1 MSVLLAHI
9 VNTISWT
16 SKQYNGY
23 GTHKTEK
30 EYAAIMARI
39 DQLFFE
45 TNEDT
50 PSDDPRLIELDMLS
64 ALVEEYEKEV
74 CPIQPPTLA
83 EMIVF
88 RMHEMNLSQKELSKI
103 LDMTAP
109 RLSEIINGR
118 KDPTYKQAQ
127 KIATTLKIDASIVL
141 AV

>member
-1 MSVLLAHI
+1 MVCLFCIFVHQKDIMVMAHI
-9 VNTISWT
+9 
-16 SKQYNGY
+16 
-23 GTHKTEK
+23 KTEK

-74 CPIQPPTLA
+74 CPIQPPSLA

>member
-1 MSVLLAHI
+1 MVMAHI
-9 VNTISWT
+9 
-16 SKQYNGY
+16 
-23 GTHKTEK
+23 KTEK

-74 CPIQPPTLA
+74 CPIQPPSLA

>member
-1 MSVLLAHI
+1 MVMAHI
-9 VNTISWT
+9 
-16 SKQYNGY
+16 
-23 GTHKTEK
+23 KTEK

-74 CPIQPPTLA
+74 CPIQPPSLA

-109 RLSEIINGR
+109 RLSEIINGK

>member
-1 MSVLLAHI
+1 MVMAHI
-9 VNTISWT
+9 
-16 SKQYNGY
+16 
-23 GTHKTEK
+23 KTDK

-141 AV
+141 AI

>member
-1 MSVLLAHI
+1 MVMAHI
-9 VNTISWT
+9 
-16 SKQYNGY
+16 
-23 GTHKTEK
+23 KTEK

-74 CPIQPPTLA
+74 CPVQPPTLA

-88 RMHEMNLSQKELSKI
+88 RMHEMNLTQKELSKI

-109 RLSEIINGR
+109 RLSEIINGK